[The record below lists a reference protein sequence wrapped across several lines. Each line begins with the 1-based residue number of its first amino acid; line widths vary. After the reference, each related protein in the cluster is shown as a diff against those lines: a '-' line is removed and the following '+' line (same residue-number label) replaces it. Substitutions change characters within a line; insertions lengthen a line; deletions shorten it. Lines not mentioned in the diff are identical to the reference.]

1 MHIVSDWL
9 RYSMPLMTGRWRTLG
24 LSVCLLTCYAV
35 LLTYDLDRVPLIN
48 PDEAGYAEP
57 AWTLITRGE
66 FGAPMYAGMFGM
78 EHRIY
83 TNWPGRGVMTVLPF
97 LIFGPTL
104 VSARSVSVVMAML
117 LALLAGRVLRR
128 VLERPLAGLDW
139 LALVAVMTSPV
150 VVNAGRFARPEID
163 VAAWTMGMV
172 ACLEARDRVEAG
184 SRRCAWGMGAG
195 VCAGLAFLM
204 HQYGLVSLGAGLLIV
219 GSPWRSH
226 SGMRMRDAGWMVAGI
241 AVAVVP
247 WVAFILSD
255 LPEFRA
261 QFGAAVANQAWRYPT
276 SALMRTLVN
285 ELPGRYLLDRQDYPA
300 DWDPWGELLRL
311 LVPSFSFAETWWP
324 LRVAVRIARRP
335 TELGSVIL
343 DRLWWMG
350 IALAVVGSSAVASF
364 RPRFTRRV
372 WCLLLPAYGWM
383 VALAVVPNKWL
394 GYAVTLTVLIGLGGY
409 ALLNVRLGI
418 FQPSPR
424 WMGVLLIL
432 TILLNISAL
441 GHVWAQS
448 SGLRASVVQ
457 ELHEVIPAGARVL
470 IPFREWYGFVGRN
483 PIIGLEGRSLP
494 MFRTSLVQ
502 SANEF
507 DAEYAVLVRNSK
519 EADSPYFWVT
529 DGSNEWADFLRD
541 RTGLMRV
548 IGVGQDEVIEVRR
561 VVGDATRVRAGGS
574 SPYWAVSATR

>member
-1 MHIVSDWL
+1 
-9 RYSMPLMTGRWRTLG
+9 MPLMTERWRTLG
-24 LSVCLLTCYAV
+24 LSVCLLAGYAF
-35 LLTYDLDRVPLIN
+35 LLTYDLGRVPVIN

-57 AWTLITRGE
+57 AWTLITRGQ

-83 TNWPGRGVMTVLPF
+83 TNWPGRGVVTVLPY
-97 LIFGPTL
+97 LVFGPTL

-117 LALLAGRVLRR
+117 LALLSGRVLRR

-163 VAAWTMGMV
+163 VAAWTMAMV
-172 ACLEARDRVEAG
+172 ACLEALDRVEAG
-184 SRRCAWGMGAG
+184 SRRRAWAMGAG

-219 GSPWRSH
+219 VSPWRSH
-226 SGMRMRDAGWMVAGI
+226 PGMRLRDAGWMVAGT
-241 AVAVVP
+241 AVAVSP

-255 LPEFRA
+255 HPEFQT
-261 QFGAAVANQAWRYPT
+261 QFGAMVANQSWRYPT
-276 SALMRTLVN
+276 AALMRTLIN
-285 ELPGRYLLDRQDYPA
+285 ELPGRYLFDRQDYPL
-300 DWDPWGELLRL
+300 DWDPWADALRL
-311 LVPSFSFAETWWP
+311 LVPTVSMTEVWWP
-324 LRVAVRIARRP
+324 LRLAVRVARRP
-335 TELGSVIL
+335 IELGPVIL

-350 IALAVVGSSAVASF
+350 IALAVIGSSAGAVL
-364 RPRFTRRV
+364 RPRFTHRV
-372 WCLLLPAYGWM
+372 WFLLLPALGWM

-394 GYAVTLTVLIGLGGY
+394 GYAVTLTVLTGLGGC
-409 ALLNVRLGI
+409 ALLKERLGT

-424 WMGVLLIL
+424 WMGVPIIL

-441 GHVWAQS
+441 GHVWTQS
-448 SGLRASVVQ
+448 PGLRNAVVQ
-457 ELHEVIPAGARVL
+457 ELHEVVPAGARVL

-483 PIIGLEGRSLP
+483 PVIGLEGRSLP

-507 DAEYAVLVRNSK
+507 DAEYAVLVRNSNGA
-519 EADSPYFWVT
+519 ESPYSWVAED
-529 DGSNEWADFLRD
+529 DGEWAEFLLSQ
-541 RTGLMRV
+541 TELVRV
-548 IGVGQDEVIEVRR
+548 IDGGQDGVIEVRK
-561 VVGDATRVRAGGS
+561 VVGDPTGVRRGGS
-574 SPYWAVSATR
+574 SPYGAVIDTR

>member
-1 MHIVSDWL
+1 
-9 RYSMPLMTGRWRTLG
+9 MPLMTGRWRTLG

-83 TNWPGRGVMTVLPF
+83 TNWPGRGITTVLPF

-104 VSARSVSVVMAML
+104 VAARSTSVVMAML
-117 LALLAGRVLRR
+117 LALLSGRVLRR
-128 VLERPLAGLDW
+128 VLERPLARLDW

-163 VAAWTMGMV
+163 VATWTMAMV
-172 ACLEARDRVEAG
+172 ACLEALDGVEAG
-184 SRRCAWGMGAG
+184 SRRRAWAMGAG

-226 SGMRMRDAGWMVAGI
+226 SGIRLRDAGWMAAGV
-241 AVAVVP
+241 AVAVSP

-276 SALMRTLVN
+276 AALMRTLVN
-285 ELPGRYLLDRQDYPA
+285 ELPGRYLMDRQDYPV
-300 DWDPWGELLRL
+300 DWDPW
-311 LVPSFSFAETWWP
+311 AETLSLLIPTFSMSEPWWP
-324 LRVAVRIARRP
+324 LRLAVRVVRRP
-335 TELGSVIL
+335 IELGPVVVG
-343 DRLWWMG
+343 RLWWMG
-350 IALAVVGSSAVASF
+350 IALAGVGSSAWALLRLRF
-364 RPRFTRRV
+364 RHRV
-372 WCLLLPAYGWM
+372 WFLLLPATVWTI
-383 VALAVVPNKWL
+383 ALAVVPNKWL
-394 GYAVTLTVLIGLGGY
+394 GYAVTLTVLTGLGEYSMVMGNFGAAGRWRWCFTG
-409 ALLNVRLGI
+409 ALVLTLALN
-418 FQPSPR
+418 
-424 WMGVLLIL
+424 M
-432 TILLNISAL
+432 TAL
-441 GHVWAQS
+441 ADVWRKAPQA
-448 SGLRASVVQ
+448 RRDVVAT
-457 ELHEVIPAGARVL
+457 LHDEIPAGARVL

-483 PIIGLEGRSLP
+483 PVIGLEGRSLP

-507 DAEYAVLVRNSK
+507 DAEYAVLVRNSG
-519 EADSPYFWVT
+519 EADNSYYWVADD
-529 DGSNEWADFLRD
+529 DGEWATFLRT
-541 RTGLMRV
+541 RTDLVRV
-548 IGVGQDEVIEVRR
+548 IDAGQGDVIEVRK
-561 VVGDATRVRAGGS
+561 VVGDAGRVRAGGG
-574 SPYWAVSATR
+574 SPYGAVSATR

>member
-1 MHIVSDWL
+1 
-9 RYSMPLMTGRWRTLG
+9 
-24 LSVCLLTCYAV
+24 
-35 LLTYDLDRVPLIN
+35 
-48 PDEAGYAEP
+48 
-57 AWTLITRGE
+57 
-66 FGAPMYAGMFGM
+66 
-78 EHRIY
+78 
-83 TNWPGRGVMTVLPF
+83 
-97 LIFGPTL
+97 
-104 VSARSVSVVMAML
+104 
-117 LALLAGRVLRR
+117 
-128 VLERPLAGLDW
+128 
-139 LALVAVMTSPV
+139 
-150 VVNAGRFARPEID
+150 
-163 VAAWTMGMV
+163 
-172 ACLEARDRVEAG
+172 
-184 SRRCAWGMGAG
+184 
-195 VCAGLAFLM
+195 
-204 HQYGLVSLGAGLLIV
+204 
-219 GSPWRSH
+219 
-226 SGMRMRDAGWMVAGI
+226 
-241 AVAVVP
+241 
-247 WVAFILSD
+247 
-255 LPEFRA
+255 
-261 QFGAAVANQAWRYPT
+261 
-276 SALMRTLVN
+276 
-285 ELPGRYLLDRQDYPA
+285 
-300 DWDPWGELLRL
+300 
-311 LVPSFSFAETWWP
+311 
-324 LRVAVRIARRP
+324 
-335 TELGSVIL
+335 
-343 DRLWWMG
+343 MG

-529 DGSNEWADFLRD
+529 DGSNEWADFLRT
-541 RTGLMRV
+541 RTKLVRV
-548 IGVGQDEVIEVRR
+548 IDAGLDGVIEVRR
-561 VVGDATRVRAGGS
+561 VAGDLSGV
-574 SPYWAVSATR
+574 Y

>member
-1 MHIVSDWL
+1 
-9 RYSMPLMTGRWRTLG
+9 MPLMTGRWRTLG

-83 TNWPGRGVMTVLPF
+83 TNWPGRGVTTVLPF
-97 LIFGPTL
+97 LIFEPTL
-104 VSARSVSVVMAML
+104 VAARSTSVVMAML
-117 LALLAGRVLRR
+117 LALLSGRVLRR
-128 VLERPLAGLDW
+128 VLERPLARLDW

-172 ACLEARDRVEAG
+172 ACLEALEQVEAG
-184 SRRCAWGMGAG
+184 SRRRAWAMGAG

-226 SGMRMRDAGWMVAGI
+226 SGIRLRDAGWMAAGV
-241 AVAVVP
+241 AVAVSP

-285 ELPGRYLLDRQDYPA
+285 ELPGRYLMDRQDYPV
-300 DWDPWGELLRL
+300 DWDPWADALRL
-311 LVPSFSFAETWWP
+311 LVPTVSMSEPWWP
-324 LRVAVRIARRP
+324 LRLAVRVVRRP
-335 TELGSVIL
+335 IELGPVVVG
-343 DRLWWMG
+343 RLWWMG
-350 IALAVVGSSAVASF
+350 IALAGVGSSAVAVL
-364 RPRFTRRV
+364 RPRFRHRV
-372 WCLLLPAYGWM
+372 WFLLLPATVWTI
-383 VALAVVPNKWL
+383 ALAVVPNKWL
-394 GYAVTLTVLIGLGGY
+394 GYAVTLTVLTGLGGY
-409 ALLNVRLGI
+409 SKVMGNIGAAGRWRWCFTGALVLTLALN
-418 FQPSPR
+418 
-424 WMGVLLIL
+424 M
-432 TILLNISAL
+432 TAL
-441 GHVWAQS
+441 EDVWRKAPQ
-448 SGLRASVVQ
+448 GRRDIVAT
-457 ELHEVIPAGARVL
+457 LHDEIPAGARAL

-483 PIIGLEGRSLP
+483 PVIGLEGRSLP

-502 SANEF
+502 SANEL
-507 DAEYAVLVRNSK
+507 DAEYAVLVRNS
-519 EADSPYFWVT
+519 EGADNSFYWVADD
-529 DGSNEWADFLRD
+529 DGEWAAFLRT
-541 RTGLMRV
+541 RTDLVRV
-548 IGVGQDEVIEVRR
+548 IDAGQGDVIQVRR
-561 VVGDATRVRAGGS
+561 LLGG
-574 SPYWAVSATR
+574 YGAVSATR

>member
-1 MHIVSDWL
+1 
-9 RYSMPLMTGRWRTLG
+9 MPLMTGRWRTLG

-78 EHRIY
+78 EHRLYIIC
-83 TNWPGRGVMTVLPF
+83 PGRGIMTVLPYMM
-97 LIFGPTL
+97 LGPTL
-104 VSARSVSVVMAML
+104 TAARLVSVAMAL
-117 LALLAGRVLRR
+117 VLALLSGFVLRR
-128 VLERPLAGLDW
+128 VLGRALAGLDW

-226 SGMRMRDAGWMVAGI
+226 SGIRLRDAGLMAAGV
-241 AVAVVP
+241 AVAVSP

-285 ELPGRYLLDRQDYPA
+285 ELPGRYLMDRQDYPV
-300 DWDPWGELLRL
+300 DWDPWADALRL
-311 LVPSFSFAETWWP
+311 LVPTVSMSEPWWP
-324 LRVAVRIARRP
+324 LRLAVRVVRRP
-335 TELGSVIL
+335 IELGPVVVG
-343 DRLWWMG
+343 RLWWMG
-350 IALAVVGSSAVASF
+350 IALAGVGSSAVAVL
-364 RPRFTRRV
+364 RPRFRHRV
-372 WCLLLPAYGWM
+372 WFLLLPATVWTI
-383 VALAVVPNKWL
+383 ALAVVPNKWL
-394 GYAVTLTVLIGLGGY
+394 GYAVTLTVLTGLGGY
-409 ALLNVRLGI
+409 SMVMGNIGAAGRWRWCFTGALVLTLALN
-418 FQPSPR
+418 
-424 WMGVLLIL
+424 M
-432 TILLNISAL
+432 TAL
-441 GHVWAQS
+441 EDVWRKAPQ
-448 SGLRASVVQ
+448 GRRDIVAT
-457 ELHEVIPAGARVL
+457 LHDEIPAGARVL

-483 PIIGLEGRSLP
+483 PVIGLEGRSLP

-507 DAEYAVLVRNSK
+507 DAEYAVLVRNS
-519 EADSPYFWVT
+519 EGADNSFYWVADD
-529 DGSNEWADFLRD
+529 DGEWAAFLRT
-541 RTGLMRV
+541 RTDLVRV
-548 IGVGQDEVIEVRR
+548 IDAGQGDVIQVRR
-561 VVGDATRVRAGGS
+561 LLGG
-574 SPYWAVSATR
+574 YGAVSATR

>member
-204 HQYGLVSLGAGLLIV
+204 HQYGLVSLVAGLSIV

-350 IALAVVGSSAVASF
+350 IALAVVGSSAVAAL
-364 RPRFTRRV
+364 RPRFTHRV

-394 GYAVTLTVLIGLGGY
+394 GYAVTLTVLTGLGGY
-409 ALLNVRLGI
+409 ALLNVRLGT

-424 WMGVLLIL
+424 WMGVPLIL

-529 DGSNEWADFLRD
+529 DGSNEWADFLRT
-541 RTGLMRV
+541 RTKLVRV
-548 IGVGQDEVIEVRR
+548 IDAGLDGVIEVRR
-561 VVGDATRVRAGGS
+561 VAGDLSGV
-574 SPYWAVSATR
+574 Y

>member
-1 MHIVSDWL
+1 
-9 RYSMPLMTGRWRTLG
+9 MPLMTARWRTLG
-24 LSVCLLTCYAV
+24 LSVCLLACYAV

-83 TNWPGRGVMTVLPF
+83 TNWPGRGVMMVLPF
-97 LIFGPTL
+97 LLFGPTL
-104 VSARSVSVVMAML
+104 VAARSVSVVMAML

-172 ACLEARDRVEAG
+172 ACLETRDRVEAG
-184 SRRCAWGMGAG
+184 SRRRAWGMGAG

-204 HQYGLVSLGAGLLIV
+204 HQYGLVSLVAGFLIV

-241 AVAVVP
+241 AVAVIP

-255 LPEFRA
+255 LPEFQA

-311 LVPSFSFAETWWP
+311 LVPSFLFAEAWWP

-335 TELGSVIL
+335 TELGPVML

-350 IALAVVGSSAVASF
+350 IALAVVGSSAVA
-364 RPRFTRRV
+364 
-372 WCLLLPAYGWM
+372 
-383 VALAVVPNKWL
+383 AL
-394 GYAVTLTVLIGLGGY
+394 
-409 ALLNVRLGI
+409 
-418 FQPSPR
+418 
-424 WMGVLLIL
+424 
-432 TILLNISAL
+432 
-441 GHVWAQS
+441 
-448 SGLRASVVQ
+448 
-457 ELHEVIPAGARVL
+457 
-470 IPFREWYGFVGRN
+470 
-483 PIIGLEGRSLP
+483 
-494 MFRTSLVQ
+494 
-502 SANEF
+502 
-507 DAEYAVLVRNSK
+507 
-519 EADSPYFWVT
+519 
-529 DGSNEWADFLRD
+529 
-541 RTGLMRV
+541 
-548 IGVGQDEVIEVRR
+548 
-561 VVGDATRVRAGGS
+561 
-574 SPYWAVSATR
+574 

>member
-1 MHIVSDWL
+1 
-9 RYSMPLMTGRWRTLG
+9 MPLMTGRWRTLG

-83 TNWPGRGVMTVLPF
+83 TNWPGRGVTTVLPF

-104 VSARSVSVVMAML
+104 VAARSTSVVMAML
-117 LALLAGRVLRR
+117 LALLSGRVLRR
-128 VLERPLAGLDW
+128 VLERPLARLDW

-163 VAAWTMGMV
+163 VATWTMAMV
-172 ACLEARDRVEAG
+172 ACLEALDGVEAG
-184 SRRCAWGMGAG
+184 SRRRAWAMGAG

-226 SGMRMRDAGWMVAGI
+226 SGIRLRDAGWMAAGV
-241 AVAVVP
+241 AVAVSP

-276 SALMRTLVN
+276 AALMRTLVN
-285 ELPGRYLLDRQDYPA
+285 ELPGRYLMDRQDYPV
-300 DWDPWGELLRL
+300 DWDPWADALRL
-311 LVPSFSFAETWWP
+311 LVPTVSMSEPWWP
-324 LRVAVRIARRP
+324 LRLAVRVARRP
-335 TELGSVIL
+335 IELGPVVVG
-343 DRLWWMG
+343 RLWWMG
-350 IALAVVGSSAVASF
+350 IALAVVGSSAVAVQ
-364 RPRFTRRV
+364 RARFTHRV
-372 WCLLLPAYGWM
+372 WFLLLPALGWM

-409 ALLNVRLGI
+409 ALHKGRQGTSQLH
-418 FQPSPR
+418 PR
-424 WMGVLLIL
+424 WMRVLLIL

-441 GHVWAQS
+441 GHVWTQS
-448 SGLRASVVQ
+448 PGLRDAVVQ
-457 ELHEVIPAGARVL
+457 ELHAVIPAGARVL

-483 PIIGLEGRSLP
+483 PVIGLEGRSLP

-507 DAEYAVLVRNSK
+507 DAEYAVLVRNPD
-519 EADSPYFWVT
+519 EAEGPYAWVADDS
-529 DGSNEWADFLRD
+529 DGWADFLRT
-541 RTGLMRV
+541 RTKLVRV
-548 IGVGQDEVIEVRR
+548 IDDGQDGVIEVRK
-561 VVGDATRVRAGGS
+561 VVGDA
-574 SPYWAVSATR
+574 

>member
-1 MHIVSDWL
+1 
-9 RYSMPLMTGRWRTLG
+9 MPLMTGRWRTLCM
-24 LSVCLLTCYAV
+24 SVCLLTCYAV

-104 VSARSVSVVMAML
+104 VSARSVSVVMAMV

-139 LALVAVMTSPV
+139 LALVAVMSSPV

-195 VCAGLAFLM
+195 VCAGLGFLM
-204 HQYGLVSLGAGLLIV
+204 HQYGSVSLVAGLLIV

-241 AVAVVP
+241 AVAVIP

-350 IALAVVGSSAVASF
+350 IALAVVGSTAEAVLRS
-364 RPRFTRRV
+364 RRMLRSGV
-372 WCLLLPAYGWM
+372 LLIPTLAWTL
-383 VALAVVPNKWL
+383 ALAMVPNKWL
-394 GYAVTLTVLIGLGGY
+394 GYAVTLTVLTGLGGY
-409 ALLNVRLGI
+409 ALLNVRLGT

-424 WMGVLLIL
+424 WMGVPLIL
-432 TILLNISAL
+432 TIVLNISAL
-441 GHVWAQS
+441 GQVWAQS
-448 SGLRASVVQ
+448 SGLRVSVVQ

-529 DGSNEWADFLRD
+529 DGSNEWADFLRT
-541 RTGLMRV
+541 RTKLVRMIDG
-548 IGVGQDEVIEVRR
+548 GQDEAIEVRK
-561 VVGDATRVRAGGS
+561 VVGDLSGA
-574 SPYWAVSATR
+574 Y